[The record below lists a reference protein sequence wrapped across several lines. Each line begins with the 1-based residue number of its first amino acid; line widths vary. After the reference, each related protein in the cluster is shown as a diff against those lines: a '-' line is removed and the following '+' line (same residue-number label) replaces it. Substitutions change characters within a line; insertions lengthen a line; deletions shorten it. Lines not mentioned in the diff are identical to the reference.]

1 MGTSSTA
8 GLTDP
13 PDLSEL
19 STALYSAISLVVRRL
34 RQTAAPDEPSV
45 PERSALARLDRL
57 GPATAAELAR
67 IEQISPQAMGITL
80 AALEERGLVER
91 RRDEGDRRRAVTTVT
106 EAGREMLRL
115 KRSAR
120 AHVIAGGLADGF
132 SPEELRT
139 LAAAAPLIER
149 LAEQI

>member
-1 MGTSSTA
+1 MDA
-8 GLTDP
+8 PRVD
-13 PDLSEL
+13 DL

-34 RQTAAPDEPSV
+34 RQTATPDEPTL

-57 GPATAAELAR
+57 GPTTAAELAR

-80 AALEERGLVER
+80 AALEEQGLVER
-91 RRDEGDRRRAVTTVT
+91 RRDEADRRRSVTTVT

-120 AHVIAGGLADGF
+120 SQVIAAGLAAGF
-132 SPEELRT
+132 TDEELRT

-149 LAEQI
+149 LAEKI